1 MEKGFARRR
10 FGPVFGTLVLLGLTA
25 AGVSS
30 AGAPGAAAP
39 SLSDKPPR
47 IIVPV
52 EPGRSIPRGQPLPG
66 RFAPGKTWWD
76 VSLVVSVKGIYTVDG
91 PSSPSSGSYVY
102 RALWAGRLELDSDED
117 LLLVHLGTEVLEW
130 SLRERSRKDGRESV
144 LEAASGSKPALRLEY
159 LIKDGAD
166 VEFVFGIGEI
176 RVPLHAP
183 ELAVALD
190 LPRSSSRQPGPPGR
204 GYGDFV
210 CGGSCRVAI
219 PQEDLDVQ
227 GPERR
232 FAWEWSRDRELVRAG
247 RPVKVTHRHSAEAVV
262 TIGVH

>member
-1 MEKGFARRR
+1 MEKGSGRRR
-10 FGPVFGTLVLLGLTA
+10 FGPVYGTLAILCLAA
-25 AGVSS
+25 AGI
-30 AGAPGAAAP
+30 P
-39 SLSDKPPR
+39 SDKPPR
-47 IIVPV
+47 TIVPT
-52 EPGRSIPRGQPLPG
+52 EPGQAVPKDPPPG
-66 RFAPGKTWWD
+66 RVPSGRTWWD
-76 VSLVVSVKGIYTVDG
+76 VSLAVSVKGEYTVDG

-102 RALWAGRLELDSDED
+102 RALWAGRLELDSDDD

-130 SLRERSRKDGRESV
+130 SLRESCRKDGRESM

-166 VEFVFGIGEI
+166 VEFVFTIGDLK
-176 RVPLHAP
+176 VPLHAP

-190 LPRSSSRQPGPPGR
+190 LPRSSSRQPGPPGH

-210 CGGSCRVAI
+210 RRGSCRVAI

-232 FAWEWSRDRELVRAG
+232 FSWEWGRDGELVRAG

-262 TIGVH
+262 RIAVH

>member
-1 MEKGFARRR
+1 MERGFASRR
-10 FGPVFGTLVLLGLTA
+10 FGPVFGTLVILGLAA

-30 AGAPGAAAP
+30 PGAPGAAALSP
-39 SLSDKPPR
+39 SDRPLR

-52 EPGRSIPRGQPLPG
+52 EPGQSVPKDQPPPG
-66 RFAPGKTWWD
+66 RFPSRKKWWD
-76 VSLVVSVKGIYTVDG
+76 VSLVVSVKGEYAING
-91 PSSPSSGSYVY
+91 LPSPSSGSYTY
-102 RALWAGRLELDSDED
+102 RALWTGRLELDSDED

-130 SLRERSRKDGRESV
+130 SLREKSQKDGRESV
-144 LEAASGSKPALRLEY
+144 LEAVSGSKPALRLEY

-166 VEFVFGIGEI
+166 VEFVFMIGDLK
-176 RVPLHAP
+176 VPLHAP

-190 LPRSSSRQPGPPGR
+190 LPRSPSRQPGPPGR

-210 CGGSCRVAI
+210 RGGSCRVAI

-232 FAWEWSRDRELVRAG
+232 FSWKWSRDGDIVRAG

-262 TIGVH
+262 RVAVH